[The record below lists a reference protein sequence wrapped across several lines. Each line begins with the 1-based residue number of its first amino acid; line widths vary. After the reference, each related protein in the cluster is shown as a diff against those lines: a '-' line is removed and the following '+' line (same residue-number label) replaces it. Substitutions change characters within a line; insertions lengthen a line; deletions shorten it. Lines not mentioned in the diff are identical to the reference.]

1 LRIKKRLF
9 PSVNERETTSA
20 LGNFCRITFFE
31 PSDFF
36 ESVSRDE
43 RVFESRVNYF
53 ALAAPDMVNVRVN

>member
-1 LRIKKRLF
+1 LF

-20 LGNFCRITFFE
+20 LGNFFRITFFE

-43 RVFESRVNYF
+43 CVFESRMNYF
-53 ALAAPDMVNVRVN
+53 RTCGA